1 MLRHSLFAGLFC
13 LTSIGSLAFGSPK
26 NLVGNTGVYYDQ
38 DLHGNYILSDP
49 TSAPGQRW
57 AVFYG
62 PQPGKK
68 TAYIE
73 VVHESRAYQGDFEK
87 QTGAIEKKTVT
98 IGTVTNY
105 QNGIGKVKVGYIR
118 TYVYD
123 YKRKVLSDTQA
134 KAKEYKTYTLSVPD
148 TEHFSLTLPDGTTQN
163 YVYEAGD
170 IGGYDEDMKA
180 YLKRKR

>member
-1 MLRHSLFAGLFC
+1 MLKRSFIVGLFC
-13 LTSIGSLAFGSPK
+13 LAGTGAFAFAAPQ
-26 NLVGNTGVYYDQ
+26 NLVSNTGVYYDQ
-38 DLHGNYILSDP
+38 DIHGNYILSDP
-49 TSAPGQRW
+49 TSAPSQRW

-73 VVHESRAYQGDFEK
+73 VVHESRAYEGDFEK

-98 IGTVTNY
+98 IGTVTSY

-123 YKRKVLSDTQA
+123 YNRAVLSDTRA
-134 KAKEYKTYTLSVPD
+134 KAKEAQTYTLQVPD
-148 TEHFSLTLPDGTTQN
+148 TEHFSLTLPDGTTQR

-170 IGGYDEDMKA
+170 IGGYDDDMKA